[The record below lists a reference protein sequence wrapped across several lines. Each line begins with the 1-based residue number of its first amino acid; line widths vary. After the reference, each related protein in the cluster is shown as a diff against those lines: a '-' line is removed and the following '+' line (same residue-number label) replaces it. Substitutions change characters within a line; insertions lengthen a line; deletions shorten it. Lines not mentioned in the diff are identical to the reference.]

1 MDNAR
6 VDPCTRHCESGRLSN
21 KMASFIL
28 YFFLSCGPVEFR
40 AFASMDACEAARD
53 QITEFDGL
61 CLEVNHDT

>member
-1 MDNAR
+1 
-6 VDPCTRHCESGRLSN
+6 
-21 KMASFIL
+21 MASFIL